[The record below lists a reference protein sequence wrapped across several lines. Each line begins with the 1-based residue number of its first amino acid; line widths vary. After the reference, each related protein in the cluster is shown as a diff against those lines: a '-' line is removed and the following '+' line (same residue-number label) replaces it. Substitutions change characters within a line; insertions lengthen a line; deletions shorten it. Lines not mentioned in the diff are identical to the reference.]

1 MGAPA
6 LAIRQGVLPEPP
18 DHTARLRCGT
28 SVSESKNSLLLPSCS
43 VLDRTKSVS
52 FFCSISSSSSPTW
65 LIFQR
70 RSVTLAAIAGM
81 VRRAKSLEMLR
92 RDAELFN
99 GQYGGR
105 AALMRT
111 NTWIILGTLLALLAI
126 TRYMQHQ
133 GDQRICVDD
142 PTASVCHR

>member
-6 LAIRQGVLPEPP
+6 LAIRQGGSPR
-18 DHTARLRCGT
+18 DNTAG
-28 SVSESKNSLLLPSCS
+28 SHSSLA
-43 VLDRTKSVS
+43 
-52 FFCSISSSSSPTW
+52 FTW

-81 VRRAKSLEMLR
+81 VRRAKLLEMLR

-111 NTWIILGTLLALLAI
+111 NIWIILGTLLALLAI
-126 TRYMQHQ
+126 TRYMQYQ
-133 GDQRICVDD
+133 GDRRICVDD

>member
-1 MGAPA
+1 MP
-6 LAIRQGVLPEPP
+6 LIRG
-18 DHTARLRCGT
+18 
-28 SVSESKNSLLLPSCS
+28 SFSKDAQSL
-43 VLDRTKSVS
+43 
-52 FFCSISSSSSPTW
+52 
-65 LIFQR
+65 
-70 RSVTLAAIAGM
+70 LAAIAGM